1 MLEILNRLD
10 TIAPLLALL
19 LILPAYSKSH
29 KSAKAKLKPILIFIL
44 VQAVLNLSASAIE
57 FFYDEKYK
65 NHILLSNN
73 YWIHWL
79 NTIISFVIVV
89 YILSFIIHV
98 ISNKAGTLINVLFL
112 LFVIVMAFLG
122 DGTRSFNSYSAG
134 ISSLVIISL
143 CLLFFYQILK
153 GSNNKNTES
162 PDTPLFWCISGI
174 FTYYFGAFFIFLTY
188 QYLISS
194 FSSGFSLLWRFHN
207 VLLLI
212 CCIYIVCGFLWK
224 SYQTKY

>member
-19 LILPAYSKSH
+19 LILPTYLKFV
-29 KSAKAKLKPILIFIL
+29 KSAKVKLKPIVIFIA

-57 FFYDEKYK
+57 FFYDDKNK

-73 YWIHWL
+73 YWIHWI
-79 NTIISFVIVV
+79 NTIISFIIVI
-89 YILSFIIHV
+89 YLLSYIIHV
-98 ISNKAGTLINVLFL
+98 ISNKAGNIIIILFL
-112 LFVIVMAFLG
+112 LFVTVSALLG
-122 DGTRSFNSYSAG
+122 DGISSFNSYSAG

-153 GSNNKNTES
+153 GSNIKNTET

-188 QYLISS
+188 QYLISN